1 MNLRTLLREALT
13 AARTAP
19 VPSALVLLVVAAMCF
34 AAVATVGRQAA
45 TEAAVAAELSGPAA
59 RVLTVTD
66 SGGTGF
72 LTGATVATL
81 AGLDSAEAAL
91 ARDMPVDTVNAAIGA
106 GGTRVAVTHVVGTV
120 DRGVEL
126 TRGRLPGP
134 GEVVVPEAKLAELG
148 LAQPSGALESGD
160 GRQWAVVGAFEALT
174 PFEDLADYA
183 IAVPAAPASLVVQQ
197 VRVLAP
203 DTAGTRAMQ
212 DSALAVIDPDPRS
225 SQVQTAR
232 ALAAGNATITG
243 ELAGLGRSLLLL
255 ILGAGAFFVAIVV
268 LADVLIRRRDLGR
281 RRAGGA
287 RGGGGRGDGLRR
299 RRGAG
304 RGAGAGLRG
313 GGGRARRADRR
324 GGEPAPGGLRGVPR
338 PRAGDAHGVTGAR
351 GGGPLPAGVGAGA
364 GAPWR
369 CRPSRLSGFRGQ
381 GNRFRGRVSRFRG
394 QKSDSFRP
402 RNLNRRRFCPRNPA
416 HEALPTKPCPRDAG
430 ILEHWDARLMRPDR
444 GGRRGGP

>member
-268 LADVLIRRRDLGR
+268 LAGIGVYGLLAGR
-281 RRAGGA
+281 PKPDTPGGDSGTRPGPVVTSSA
-287 RGGGGRGDGLRR
+287 PSPVSACSSVRVTSVTGAI
-299 RRGAG
+299 GAG
-304 RGAGAGLRG
+304 RSLSTISASGASSVVIA
-313 GGGRARRADRR
+313 
-324 GGEPAPGGLRGVPR
+324 PR
-338 PRAGDAHGVTGAR
+338 PAASSAS
-351 GGGPLPAGVGAGA
+351 
-364 GAPWR
+364 W
-369 CRPSRLSGFRGQ
+369 
-381 GNRFRGRVSRFRG
+381 
-394 QKSDSFRP
+394 
-402 RNLNRRRFCPRNPA
+402 
-416 HEALPTKPCPRDAG
+416 
-430 ILEHWDARLMRPDR
+430 
-444 GGRRGGP
+444 

>member
-281 RRAGGA
+281 RRTLGI
-287 RGGGGRGDGLRR
+287 
-299 RRGAG
+299 
-304 RGAGAGLRG
+304 
-313 GGGRARRADRR
+313 GRADLVLLVAVRTAA
-324 GGEPAPGGLRGVPR
+324 PAVL
-338 PRAGDAHGVTGAR
+338 GAV
-351 GGGPLPAGVGAGA
+351 VGAGTGYA
-364 GAPWR
+364 VVV
-369 CRPSRLSGFRGQ
+369 GQ
-381 GNRFRGRVSRFRG
+381 GGVLGLDFVAGVAVLAALTAVVASLLPAAFAAFRDPVRV
-394 QKSDSFRP
+394 
-402 RNLNRRRFCPRNPA
+402 
-416 HEALPTKPCPRDAG
+416 
-430 ILEHWDARLMRPDR
+430 MRTA
-444 GGRRGGP
+444 

>member
-1 MNLRTLLREALT
+1 MNLRTLLREAVT
-13 AARTAP
+13 AARTSP

-66 SGGTGF
+66 SGGTGS

-81 AGLDSAEAAL
+81 AGLDTAEAAL
-91 ARDMPVDTVNAAIGA
+91 ARDIPVDTVNSAIGP
-106 GGTRVAVTHVVGTV
+106 GGTRVAVTHLVGTL
-120 DRGVEL
+120 DRGIEL

-148 LAQPSGALESGD
+148 LAQPSGAFEAAD
-160 GRQWAVVGAFEALT
+160 GRQWAVVGAFQART
-174 PFEDLADYA
+174 PFDDLDGYA
-183 IAVPAAPASLVVQQ
+183 LAVPATPASLVVQQ

-225 SQVQTAR
+225 LQVQPAR
-232 ALAAGNATITG
+232 ALAAGNETITG

-281 RRAGGA
+281 RRTLGIGRADLVLLVAARTAVPAVLGA
-287 RGGGGRGDGLRR
+287 
-299 RRGAG
+299 A
-304 RGAGAGLRG
+304 AGAGTGYAVVVGQG
-313 GGGRARRADRR
+313 GAL
-324 GGEPAPGGLRGVPR
+324 GLDFVAGV
-338 PRAGDAHGVTGAR
+338 AVLAALTAVVASL
-351 GGGPLPAGVGAGA
+351 LPAAFA
-364 GAPWR
+364 A
-369 CRPSRLSGFRGQ
+369 FRDPV
-381 GNRFRGRVSRFRG
+381 RV
-394 QKSDSFRP
+394 
-402 RNLNRRRFCPRNPA
+402 
-416 HEALPTKPCPRDAG
+416 
-430 ILEHWDARLMRPDR
+430 MRTA
-444 GGRRGGP
+444 

>member
-174 PFEDLADYA
+174 PF
-183 IAVPAAPASLVVQQ
+183 AVSYTHL
-197 VRVLAP
+197 
-203 DTAGTRAMQ
+203 T
-212 DSALAVIDPDPRS
+212 
-225 SQVQTAR
+225 
-232 ALAAGNATITG
+232 
-243 ELAGLGRSLLLL
+243 
-255 ILGAGAFFVAIVV
+255 
-268 LADVLIRRRDLGR
+268 
-281 RRAGGA
+281 
-287 RGGGGRGDGLRR
+287 
-299 RRGAG
+299 
-304 RGAGAGLRG
+304 
-313 GGGRARRADRR
+313 
-324 GGEPAPGGLRGVPR
+324 
-338 PRAGDAHGVTGAR
+338 
-351 GGGPLPAGVGAGA
+351 
-364 GAPWR
+364 
-369 CRPSRLSGFRGQ
+369 
-381 GNRFRGRVSRFRG
+381 
-394 QKSDSFRP
+394 
-402 RNLNRRRFCPRNPA
+402 
-416 HEALPTKPCPRDAG
+416 LPTNR
-430 ILEHWDARLMRPDR
+430 EV
-444 GGRRGGP
+444 